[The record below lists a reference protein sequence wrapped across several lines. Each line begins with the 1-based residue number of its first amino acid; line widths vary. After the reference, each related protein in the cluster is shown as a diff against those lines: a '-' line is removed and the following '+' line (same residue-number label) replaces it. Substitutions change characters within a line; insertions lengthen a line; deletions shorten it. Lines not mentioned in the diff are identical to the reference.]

1 MKDSKSR
8 SIRIQ
13 AERGKFREH
22 SVPIY
27 MTSSFIF
34 EDMEQGRALFADEIP
49 GNIYSRFSNP
59 NTTELTQK
67 MTDLEEMED
76 GVTFASGMAA
86 LFAVFAG
93 LLQAGDHV
101 IASRALFGSTLQIFN
116 KILGKWGISTT
127 LVDGSRSDEWKT
139 SIQKNTRMIFA
150 ETPSNP
156 GLEIIDLEFLGE
168 LCKEHHLIFHVDNT
182 FATPYLQNPSRY
194 GADVISHSATKYL
207 DGQGRLIGGIVVGR
221 KNVIEQIRFFARHTG
236 PTLSAFNAWLIS
248 KSLETLPVRMERHCR
263 NAERLAEILVDSG
276 LVQNVRYP
284 FHPAHPDHDLARRQ
298 MKAGGGI
305 ITFEIMDG
313 FAGAERFVNSLE
325 MCSVTANLGDTRTI
339 VTHPASTTHS
349 KLSEEERQKVGITQ
363 GLIRVST
370 GLEEIDDIASDII
383 SALNT
388 GTPNRKRKRGA

>member
-1 MKDSKSR
+1 MKDSKSS

-86 LFAVFAG
+86 LFGVFAG

-116 KILGKWGISTT
+116 KILSKWGISTT

-221 KNVIEQIRFFARHTG
+221 KEVIEQIRFFARHTG

-388 GTPNRKRKRGA
+388 GNRKRKRGA